1 MSLGWLTESTLI
13 PQKPVPLKVGNRAM
27 AGLLAVTG
35 RLEQEHKIRSGMPG
49 EVCRIKK
56 SRPLEDPG
64 NAGLEKRRKKD
75 DEAREG
81 GTLRASAAKL
91 EEKAKLYQQYQDGGV
106 TPHKRKSPFAPLVD
120 FRKKAGM
127 ADVDDESS
135 DEETRPRAAIPPPE
149 AFGGVPAPQP
159 ESTPGV
165 CIPPPGVFPGLKEP
179 VTKRESQ
186 IQFKRE
192 EPKVEVKGERSWDQ
206 GPSRRDVL
214 RTRLELLRERKKA
227 GLSGAPISGI

>member
-49 EVCRIKK
+49 EVCRVKK

-64 NAGLEKRRKKD
+64 NAGMEKRRKKD
-75 DEAREG
+75 EEAREG

-91 EEKAKLYQQYQDGGV
+91 EEKAKLYEQYKDGGV

-127 ADVDDESS
+127 ASADDDESS
-135 DEETRPRAAIPPPE
+135 DEGTKPRAAIPPPE
-149 AFGGVPAPQP
+149 AFGGVPAPPP
-159 ESTPGV
+159 ETTPGV

-179 VTKRESQ
+179 RTRREP
-186 IQFKRE
+186 QFKKE
-192 EPKVEVKGERSWDQ
+192 EPKVEVKEERTWDQ
-206 GPSRRDVL
+206 GPTRRDVL

-227 GLSGAPISGI
+227 GLSGAPISGT